1 MLFIRSLARTS
12 SVKPIKIAKDENMSE
27 NRQNILNHF
36 KQGHLLEVYERLSL
50 TQRDQFVEQLE
61 MIHFDVI
68 DLVKIAH

>member
-1 MLFIRSLARTS
+1 MFIRSLARTS